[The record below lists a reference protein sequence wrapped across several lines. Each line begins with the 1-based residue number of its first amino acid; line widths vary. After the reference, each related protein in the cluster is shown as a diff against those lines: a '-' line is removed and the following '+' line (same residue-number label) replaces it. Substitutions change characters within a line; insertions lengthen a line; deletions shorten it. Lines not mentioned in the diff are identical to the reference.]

1 MPLRKPREPREA
13 RKQTKMCGKESGMRR
28 YTTVLWDVDGT
39 LLDFL
44 YSQRHALTA
53 CFESAGLTIT
63 EEILQRYSQI
73 NDGMWKQ
80 LELGEITKEQL
91 LPGRFLKLFE
101 EYRIQ
106 NVDINAFRKQYQ
118 EELGNVYSYIDDSLN
133 VCKSLTGKVKQY
145 VVTNGVTATQT
156 HKLALSGLDVLMEQL
171 FISEQIGT
179 PKPQKGF
186 FDYCLAHVE
195 EKDKSKILLV
205 GDSLSSDIKGGIQAG
220 IRTCWY
226 RPEGPVNET
235 GFRPD
240 HEIQDLHRVLSIID
254 GE

>member
-1 MPLRKPREPREA
+1 M
-13 RKQTKMCGKESGMRR
+13 QR
-28 YTTVLWDVDGT
+28 YTTILWDVDGT

-53 CFESAGLTIT
+53 CFRSAGLTIN

-73 NDGMWKQ
+73 NESMWKK
-80 LELGEITKEQL
+80 LELGEITKTQL
-91 LPGRFLKLFE
+91 LPGRFIKLFE
-101 EYRIQ
+101 EYHIQ
-106 NVDINAFRKQYQ
+106 NVDVESFRKQYQ

-133 VCKSLTGKVKQY
+133 VCKSLQGRVKQY

-156 HKLALSGLDVLMEQL
+156 HKLAISGLSALMEEL

-179 PKPQKGF
+179 PKPQKEF

-195 EKDKSKILLV
+195 EKDKSRILLV
-205 GDSLSSDIKGGIQAG
+205 GDSLSSDIKGGVQAG
-220 IRTCWY
+220 ISTCWY
-226 RPEGPVNET
+226 RPENCVNSTEYC
-235 GFRPD
+235 PD
-240 HEIQDLHRVLSIID
+240 HEITDLHQLTAIID